1 MSQMY
6 NTKKFVDIYD
16 TVTTFTTDYSNI
28 NLGGITDQTLLNKLY
43 YLLYAKFGNS
53 PISNLDETQ
62 WKYKLFSVIFQY
74 GPNWQKEL
82 NIQDVLRELDP
93 NELIDEGQVKDIVN
107 HEGAN
112 TQTVKNT
119 GTVDTTNN
127 DEAITNH
134 ALNPNTNP
142 STNAYEP
149 LNYINEQQASKNNS
163 NNKVT
168 NNLNADVKATDTSAD
183 TVTKTMTAGKLRG
196 YEKLLSLLNSDITE
210 KFLSKFGPLFQ
221 KVINLNPFLY
231 ESEE

>member
-1 MSQMY
+1 MTDKILIAFKSIGKNKNRNFLTMLGIIIGIASVICILAIGDG
-6 NTKKFVDIYD
+6 FAH
-16 TVTTFTTDYSNI
+16 TVTKGMGNHNTRNKVVIMYQPTTDDNTD
-28 NLGGITDQTLLNKLY
+28 GG
-43 YLLYAKFGNS
+43 F
-53 PISNLDETQ
+53 
-62 WKYKLFSVIFQY
+62 
-74 GPNWQKEL
+74 
-82 NIQDVLRELDP
+82 
-93 NELIDEGQVKDIVN
+93 
-107 HEGAN
+107 
-112 TQTVKNT
+112 
-119 GTVDTTNN
+119 TNN

-134 ALNPNTNP
+134 AFNPNTNP

-163 NNKVT
+163 ANKVT

-210 KFLSKFGPLFQ
+210 KFLAKFGPLFQ